1 MQRVALPVRSPPVQ
15 ERNHISHS
23 SISTF
28 ASCPLRYFFRYELH
42 LPEESVGSSLAV
54 GAALHAGLEF
64 HFNELLAGNSPPGL
78 DALLGVFWDSWRD
91 QGEHRTIVF
100 GSGEDINSIGSLAD
114 RMFRAFQSSDF
125 SRPQGTIIGV
135 EEEIRAELLPGVPEL
150 LARID
155 LLIETE
161 EELTVVDF
169 KTARS
174 AWGHEQVQAA
184 AGQLLL
190 YHEAVQTIADGRP
203 VRLQFAVLTKTKS
216 PSLVLHE
223 VPVDPRRIERTKEVV
238 NRVWQAIQ
246 SGHFYP
252 NPSILNCSTCPY
264 RKPCEQWAG

>member
-1 MQRVALPVRSPPVQ
+1 MQRLALPVRAPPASQ
-15 ERNHISHS
+15 RNHISHS

-28 ASCPLRYFFRYELH
+28 ASCPLRYYFRYELH
-42 LPEESVGSSLAV
+42 LPEETVGSSLAV
-54 GAALHAGLEF
+54 GSALHAGVEL

-91 QGEHRTIVF
+91 QQEEKAIVV
-100 GSGEDINSIGSLAD
+100 GPGEDINSVGHLAD

-125 SRPQGTIIGV
+125 ARPQGTIIGV
-135 EEEIRAELLPGVPEL
+135 EEEVRAELLPDVPEL

-174 AWGHEQVQAA
+174 AWSYEQVQAA

-190 YHEAVQTIADGRP
+190 YHEAVQPIADGRP
-203 VRLQFAVLTKTKS
+203 VRLQFAVLTKTKV
-216 PSLVLHE
+216 PSLVLHD
-223 VPVDPRRIERTKEVV
+223 VAVDPRKIKRTKEVV

-246 SGHFYP
+246 SGHVYP

-264 RKPCEQWAG
+264 RKPCEQWAA